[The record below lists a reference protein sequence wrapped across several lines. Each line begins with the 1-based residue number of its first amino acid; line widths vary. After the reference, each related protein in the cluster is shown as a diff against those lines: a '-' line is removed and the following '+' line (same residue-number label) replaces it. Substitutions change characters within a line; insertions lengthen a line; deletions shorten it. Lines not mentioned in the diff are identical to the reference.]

1 MELLQLQYFRELARN
16 GHLSRTAEKLH
27 IAQPSLS
34 QMLKRLENELGISLF
49 NRTRKGII
57 LNDSGKIFLKY
68 VDEVFSALDNAT
80 LELESSQKQS
90 QKTVALHICSASM
103 FLPEIVRRIQKA
115 DADVRLKIFQRMDGT
130 QGGDPSLFLTSS
142 PVYPK
147 DDTCIQ
153 VLLRE
158 NIMTAIP
165 KDNLLAEKAELTWE
179 DLKSETFLSLAP
191 ESNLSTAVRYF
202 CEAKGV
208 HPNVTTYVD
217 TPAVLRD
224 LLRLNLGI
232 AFVPEDTW
240 KGFATDTVVLRT
252 VADLPM
258 QRYLLLSWD
267 KSIYQTSAWKL
278 CKTII
283 TDFFQ
288 EKNML

>member
-34 QMLKRLENELGISLF
+34 QMLKRLENELGTSLF
-49 NRTRKGII
+49 DRTGTRII
-57 LNDSGKIFLKY
+57 LNDSGKIFLRY
-68 VDEVFSALDNAT
+68 VDEVFHALDNAA
-80 LELESSQKQS
+80 LELESCQNQK

-103 FLPEIVRRIQKA
+103 LLPEIVHRIQKA
-115 DADVRLKIFQRMDGT
+115 DADIRLQIFQRMDGE
-130 QGGDPSLFLTSS
+130 QENYPALFLNSS
-142 PVYPK
+142 PVCPE
-147 DDTCIQ
+147 DAACTQ

-158 NIMTAIP
+158 NIKAAFP
-165 KDNLLAEKAELTWE
+165 KEHPLAEKERITWD
-179 DLKSETFLSLAP
+179 DLESESFLSLAP
-191 ESNLSTAVRYF
+191 ESDLSTAVRYF
-202 CEAKGV
+202 CDAKGV
-208 HPNVTTYVD
+208 QPNITTYVD

-224 LLRLNLGI
+224 LLRLKLGI

-240 KGFATDTVVLRT
+240 QGFASDTVVLKT
-252 VADLPM
+252 IADLPM

-267 KSIYQTSAWKL
+267 ESIYQTSAWKL

-288 EKNML
+288 EKYA